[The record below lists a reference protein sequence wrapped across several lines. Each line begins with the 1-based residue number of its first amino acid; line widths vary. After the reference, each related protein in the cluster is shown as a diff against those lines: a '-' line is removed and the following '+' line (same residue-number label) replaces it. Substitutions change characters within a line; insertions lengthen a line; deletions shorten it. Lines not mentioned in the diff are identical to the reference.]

1 VLSCLI
7 ETTKMMFSQNQRKP
21 KFLIS
26 EWIIGKKNER
36 VLQLKCILVVQ
47 IEISFLRKITVDFDQ
62 LKIIEDE
69 MRTSKKTEKR
79 TYLAFK

>member
-1 VLSCLI
+1 MLSCLI

>member
-1 VLSCLI
+1 
-7 ETTKMMFSQNQRKP
+7 MFSQNQRKP